1 MIPDWDPRTPLP
13 PARVRPGSRTFLQPS
28 LKWGEPL
35 PYCTGTKF
43 HIYILL
49 CDKLF
54 QYKDIKFN
62 MADLGRTPGL
72 YLKTSVELQTLNW
85 KFLRTKLIKERWT
98 SMGESSPFFKL
109 PPRQQ
114 CSGSSY
120 YRPGPN
126 FKKMVGTGCGSNPGY
141 ILSQHLQHDIILAQK
156 IFYIKLWSGFES
168 GSAILKPGSRSIFF
182 KVTENRYGS
191 QNIIL
196 FCSQVFFYNSAPDS
210 HF

>member
-1 MIPDWDPRTPLP
+1 M
-13 PARVRPGSRTFLQPS
+13 RPGSRTFLQPS

-35 PYCTGTKF
+35 PYCPGTKF

-49 CDKLF
+49 GDKLF

-109 PPRQQ
+109 PPGT
-114 CSGSSY
+114 SGSTHS
-120 YRPGPN
+120 RPGSGYTFFYWSEPEY
-126 FKKMVGTGCGSNPGY
+126 GSKPGY
-141 ILSQHLQHDIILAQK
+141 ILSQHRQHNIILGHK
-156 IFYIKLWSGFES
+156 IFHMKFWSGFYFQKSE
-168 GSAILKPGSRSIFF
+168 ILFYF
-182 KVTENRYGS
+182 KVGYG
-191 QNIIL
+191 
-196 FCSQVFFYNSAPDS
+196 FAFFRFGSE
-210 HF
+210 FEF